1 MIENKADIILNK
13 ILDRVEAVSQS
24 YAQQFRGMKP
34 FNKTQIPN
42 DKVLQI
48 YEDLGTL
55 HQQGSPIPANLFSKY
70 DSNTLNRFIYDME
83 QLKARRGGK

>member
-1 MIENKADIILNK
+1 MIENRADIILNK
-13 ILDRVEAVSQS
+13 ILDRVEAISQN

-55 HQQGSPIPANLFSKY
+55 YQQGSPIPMKLFQKY
-70 DSNTLNRFIYDME
+70 DPDTVNRFIFDME
-83 QLKARRGGK
+83 QLSAKRGGR